1 KNELEYYIS
10 NDRMVIPLNE
20 LEYVCEE
27 SMEFATKWLKVF
39 NYKLVNNNFVKCNI
53 TIVAAIEYIM
63 YLNKDK
69 IFINND
75 EGYNF
80 LNIKFIN
87 YLIKKLILIQEHY
100 SLE

>member
-1 KNELEYYIS
+1 
-10 NDRMVIPLNE
+10 MVIPLNE

-87 YLIKKLILIQEHY
+87 YLIKN
-100 SLE
+100 